1 MRQIRAWTVCICVPG
16 LPLSR
21 QVLASVLQRESQKHP
36 TGKGPLAEIEFWRER
51 NAVMSSL
58 YEQLNLP
65 QVGTQVQPIRQMG
78 INMKHSHSC
87 T

>member
-1 MRQIRAWTVCICVPG
+1 M
-16 LPLSR
+16 LPLPR

-65 QVGTQVQPIRQMG
+65 QVGPLVQPVHQMG
-78 INMKHSHSC
+78 LSIR
-87 T
+87 TVTAVLGELLPRG